1 MLAYSSLT
9 AHLHIMEPT
18 AHKSQNFA
26 WRAPLGL
33 TAEEQCGL
41 FARTVDPSP
50 WSIPIKYSNTRIS
63 VADATPTRF
72 RPLPIFQPTSLNQLF
87 ITRSPASASSDL
99 GLLLFFF
106 YCAYCLI
113 IGIFPTPASMASKDR
128 RTRLV
133 YIPNNKIELPRR
145 QLPFRPSQANANRH
159 RLSPRPI

>member
-1 MLAYSSLT
+1 MLAYSNLT
-9 AHLHIMEPT
+9 APLHIMEPT
-18 AHKSQNFA
+18 ARKSQNFA

-99 GLLLFFF
+99 GLLLFFLLL
-106 YCAYCLI
+106 CLLSHYWYLSDSSVH
-113 IGIFPTPASMASKDR
+113 GLEGPS
-128 RTRLV
+128 
-133 YIPNNKIELPRR
+133 NKIGVYTE
-145 QLPFRPSQANANRH
+145 QQNRTA
-159 RLSPRPI
+159 